1 MIVRFSVASCLHIH
15 KQQIYKNINNRLAKY
30 EIKLFFN
37 PIQDRGTLSKI
48 FITHESTKN
57 GIQID
62 PLFFIGALPFVISWQ
77 PLYYV
82 IINLHFF
89 IYHARYQ

>member
-37 PIQDRGTLSKI
+37 PIQDRGIYLEILGHYPKSLLRMKVPKMESK
-48 FITHESTKN
+48 
-57 GIQID
+57 
-62 PLFFIGALPFVISWQ
+62 
-77 PLYYV
+77 
-82 IINLHFF
+82 
-89 IYHARYQ
+89 